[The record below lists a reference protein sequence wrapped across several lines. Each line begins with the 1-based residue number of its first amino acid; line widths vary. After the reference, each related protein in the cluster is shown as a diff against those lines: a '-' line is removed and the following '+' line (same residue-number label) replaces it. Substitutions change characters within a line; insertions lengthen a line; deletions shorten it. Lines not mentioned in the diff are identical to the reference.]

1 MREKKRRFDY
11 FEGLVNMS
19 QFALKEAF
27 LLKETFDNF
36 SAVDMEATRIAMH
49 DLEHGCD
56 IVKHNFAA
64 ALLKEFLPPI
74 DREDL
79 VTLSHVT
86 DDLTDRIES
95 VLVFFYMANI
105 TTLRDDT
112 QEFSEMIIECCETV
126 VKLLEEFKNFKKPEK
141 LKEYIIKI
149 NDLEEKGDKLYINAV
164 RRLSIAEVDTR
175 TVIEWRD
182 VYRGFETCCDAAEK
196 IADTIESVI
205 MKNA

>member
-1 MREKKRRFDY
+1 MKEKKKKFDY
-11 FEGLVNMS
+11 FAGLVNMS
-19 QFALKEAF
+19 QFALKEAI
-27 LLKETFDNF
+27 LLKDTFDNF
-36 SAVDMEATRIAMH
+36 NAVDMDATRVAMH
-49 DLEHGCD
+49 ELEHSCD
-56 IVKHNFAA
+56 IIKHGFAA
-64 ALLKEFLPPI
+64 ALVKEFLPPI

-79 VTLSHVT
+79 VLLSHVT

-95 VLVFFYMANI
+95 VLIFFYMANI
-105 TTLRDDT
+105 TFLRDDT
-112 QEFSEMIIECCETV
+112 LDFANLIIECCETV

-149 NDLEEKGDKLYINAV
+149 NDLEERGDKLYINAV
-164 RRLSIAEVDTR
+164 RRLSVSEEATR